1 MYDIIIIGGGP
12 AGLTAALYAQRAGKT
27 ALVLESSGFGGQI
40 VYTSCV
46 ENYPGQKAMSG
57 AEFADSLVEQ
67 VLSAGAAVEFETAVE
82 LRDGDIKTVI
92 TDSNEYTAKS
102 VIIAAGVKHRHL
114 GLDGEDALIGSGISF
129 CAVCDGAFY
138 KGKRV
143 AVVGGGNTALE
154 DALYLSDIAEKVYL
168 IHRRNG
174 FRAENKIVKRAQEK
188 ENIHFILDAAVT
200 HVHGSPVLDGIE
212 VTNLKT
218 GAKTP
223 LDINGLFVA
232 IGQMPQNDIFKTVID
247 LDENGYIRSGEG
259 CTTNVPGIFAAGD
272 CRTKSFRQLTT
283 AVSDGTVA
291 ALAACEYIDGIFD
304 RA

>member
-27 ALVLESSGFGGQI
+27 ALVLEGSGFGGQI

-114 GLDGEDALIGSGISF
+114 GLDGEDTLIGSGISF

-168 IHRRNG
+168 IHRRDG

-232 IGQMPQNDIFKTVID
+232 IGQLPQNDIFKAVID
-247 LDENGYIRSGEG
+247 LDENGYIRSSEG

-304 RA
+304 RV

>member
-27 ALVLESSGFGGQI
+27 ALVLEGSGFGGQI

-67 VLSAGAAVEFETAVE
+67 VLSAGAAVEFETVTE

-168 IHRRNG
+168 IHRRDG

-232 IGQMPQNDIFKTVID
+232 IGQLPQNDIFKAVID

-259 CTTNVPGIFAAGD
+259 STTNAPGIFAAGD

-291 ALAACEYIDGIFD
+291 ALAACEYIDSIFD

>member
-27 ALVLESSGFGGQI
+27 ALVLEGSGFGGQI

-67 VLSAGAAVEFETAVE
+67 VLAVGASVEFETAVE

-102 VIIAAGVKHRHL
+102 VIIAAGVKHRRL

-143 AVVGGGNTALE
+143 AVVGGGNTAFE

-168 IHRRNG
+168 IHRRDG
-174 FRAENKIVKRAQEK
+174 FRAENRIVKRAQEK

-200 HVHGSPVLDGIE
+200 HVHGSPILDGIE

-218 GAKTP
+218 GVKTL
-223 LDINGLFVA
+223 LDVNGLFVA
-232 IGQMPQNDIFKTVID
+232 IGQMPQNDIFKTVIE
-247 LDENGYIRSGEG
+247 LDENGYIRSGES